1 MIVLDTNVVSALM
14 RNEPDAAVVAWLD
27 RQPAE
32 AVATTAI
39 TVLEVRIGLAALPDG
54 RRRRALQKAFGEV
67 LDADLGGRVLPVDR
81 TAAERAAAIQ
91 ALLRSRGRSIEV
103 RDLLIAGVVA
113 ARDAALATRNLR
125 HFEGLGLRLVDPWA
139 A

>member
-14 RNEPDAAVVAWLD
+14 RNEPDPAVVAWLD

-54 RRRRALQKAFGEV
+54 KRRRALQKAFGQV
-67 LDADLGGRVLPVDR
+67 LDEDLGGRVWPVDR
-81 TAAERAAAIQ
+81 IAAERAATIRAV
-91 ALLRSRGRSIEV
+91 LRSRGRSIEV

-113 ARDAALATRNLR
+113 AREAALATRNLR
-125 HFEGLGLRLVDPWA
+125 HFEGTGLRLVDPWA